1 MSESRKIY
9 DITFKKMFRLSG
21 RMLIRFVNKV
31 FERNFPLDSEVKFLD
46 PNSEDEENEILEKD
60 IYFEICGERFQIEA
74 QSYWDDMM
82 FRLFE
87 YAVSDHRKSYT
98 KTDAYHAVYRMR
110 KQGVVFLKGKS
121 KRRNKLF
128 IKLILPD
135 DQEVEYSV
143 NAVRALSYTPQELAE
158 NDLEILL
165 PFQIIRMYNRV
176 NDYKSYTEKNKEQFL
191 HDFRN
196 MCNDIRNTMDS
207 LLKDERI
214 TNDEYREMLNIIKS
228 LKAYLYSSI
237 DDISIKG
244 ADSMLNEKI
253 ILWDDRIRAE
263 TKAETQ
269 AEEKR
274 KFAEMMII
282 DQKPI
287 EEIERYTGL
296 NVAALKKIAQSL
308 GKTLVL

>member
-1 MSESRKIY
+1 MSENRKIY
-9 DITFKKMFRLSG
+9 DVTFKRMFRLSD
-21 RMLIRFVNKV
+21 RMLIKFVNKV
-31 FERNFPLDSEVKFLD
+31 FEKNFPLDAEVKFLD
-46 PNSEDEENEILEKD
+46 PGSEDEDNEILEKD

-87 YAVSDHRKSYT
+87 YAVSNPRKSYDR
-98 KTDAYHAVYRMR
+98 TDAYHTVYRMP
-110 KQGVVFLKGKS
+110 KQAVVFLKGKS
-121 KRRNKLF
+121 RRRNKLY

-135 DQEVEYSV
+135 EQEVEYSV
-143 NAVRALSYTPQELAE
+143 NAVRALGYTPQELAE

-176 NDYKSYTEKNKEQFL
+176 KGYNSYTDKKKNKFL
-191 HDFRN
+191 HDFEN
-196 MCNDIRNTMDS
+196 MCRDIRNTMDS
-207 LLKDERI
+207 LLTNGSI

-237 DDISIKG
+237 DDISKKG

-263 TKAETQ
+263 AKQ
-269 AEEKR
+269 EKNQEL
-274 KFAEMMII
+274 AEMMIN
-282 DQKPI
+282 DQKPVD
-287 EEIERYTGL
+287 EIERYTGL
-296 NVAALKKIAQSL
+296 DATTLKSIAQSI
-308 GKTLVL
+308 GKTLVI

>member
-31 FERNFPLDSEVKFLD
+31 FEKNFPLDAEVKFLD

-98 KTDAYHAVYRMR
+98 KTDAYHAVYRMP
-110 KQGVVFLKGKS
+110 KQAVVFLKSKS

-176 NDYKSYTEKNKEQFL
+176 NGYNSYTDKNKEQFL

-269 AEEKR
+269 AEDRR

>member
-31 FERNFPLDSEVKFLD
+31 FEKNFPLDSEVKFLD

-98 KTDAYHAVYRMR
+98 KTDAYHAVYRMP
-110 KQGVVFLKGKS
+110 KQAIVFLKGKS

-269 AEEKR
+269 AEDRR

>member
-31 FERNFPLDSEVKFLD
+31 FEKNFPLDSEVKFLD

-98 KTDAYHAVYRMR
+98 KTDAYHAVYRMP
-110 KQGVVFLKGKS
+110 KQAVVFLKGKS
-121 KRRNKLF
+121 KSRNKLF

-143 NAVRALSYTPQELAE
+143 NSVRALSYTPQELAE

-176 NDYKSYTEKNKEQFL
+176 NGYNSYTDKNKEQFL

>member
-31 FERNFPLDSEVKFLD
+31 FEKNFPLDAEVKFLD

-98 KTDAYHAVYRMR
+98 KTDAYHAVYRMP
-110 KQGVVFLKGKS
+110 KQAVVFLKGKS

-176 NDYKSYTEKNKEQFL
+176 NDYKSYTDKNKEQFL

>member
-31 FERNFPLDSEVKFLD
+31 FEKNFPLDAEVKFLD

-98 KTDAYHAVYRMR
+98 KTDAYHAVYRMP
-110 KQGVVFLKGKS
+110 KQAVVFLKGKS

-237 DDISIKG
+237 DDISKKG

-263 TKAETQ
+263 TEDKKNKQ
-269 AEEKR
+269 L
-274 KFAEMMII
+274 AEMMIN
-282 DQKPI
+282 DQKPVD
-287 EEIERYTGL
+287 EIERYTGL
-296 NVAALKKIAQSL
+296 DATTLKSIAQSI
-308 GKTLVL
+308 GKTLVI

>member
-1 MSESRKIY
+1 
-9 DITFKKMFRLSG
+9 
-21 RMLIRFVNKV
+21 
-31 FERNFPLDSEVKFLD
+31 
-46 PNSEDEENEILEKD
+46 
-60 IYFEICGERFQIEA
+60 
-74 QSYWDDMM
+74 
-82 FRLFE
+82 
-87 YAVSDHRKSYT
+87 
-98 KTDAYHAVYRMR
+98 
-110 KQGVVFLKGKS
+110 
-121 KRRNKLF
+121 
-128 IKLILPD
+128 
-135 DQEVEYSV
+135 
-143 NAVRALSYTPQELAE
+143 
-158 NDLEILL
+158 
-165 PFQIIRMYNRV
+165 
-176 NDYKSYTEKNKEQFL
+176 
-191 HDFRN
+191 
-196 MCNDIRNTMDS
+196 MDS

-269 AEEKR
+269 AEDRR

>member
-1 MSESRKIY
+1 
-9 DITFKKMFRLSG
+9 
-21 RMLIRFVNKV
+21 
-31 FERNFPLDSEVKFLD
+31 
-46 PNSEDEENEILEKD
+46 
-60 IYFEICGERFQIEA
+60 
-74 QSYWDDMM
+74 
-82 FRLFE
+82 
-87 YAVSDHRKSYT
+87 
-98 KTDAYHAVYRMR
+98 
-110 KQGVVFLKGKS
+110 
-121 KRRNKLF
+121 
-128 IKLILPD
+128 
-135 DQEVEYSV
+135 
-143 NAVRALSYTPQELAE
+143 
-158 NDLEILL
+158 
-165 PFQIIRMYNRV
+165 
-176 NDYKSYTEKNKEQFL
+176 
-191 HDFRN
+191 
-196 MCNDIRNTMDS
+196 MDS
-207 LLKDERI
+207 LLTNGSI

-269 AEEKR
+269 AEDRR

>member
-31 FERNFPLDSEVKFLD
+31 FEKNFPLDAEVKFLD

-98 KTDAYHAVYRMR
+98 KTDAYHAVYRMP
-110 KQGVVFLKGKS
+110 KQAVVFLKGKS

>member
-1 MSESRKIY
+1 MR
-9 DITFKKMFRLSG
+9 
-21 RMLIRFVNKV
+21 
-31 FERNFPLDSEVKFLD
+31 
-46 PNSEDEENEILEKD
+46 
-60 IYFEICGERFQIEA
+60 A
-74 QSYWDDMM
+74 Q
-82 FRLFE
+82 
-87 YAVSDHRKSYT
+87 
-98 KTDAYHAVYRMR
+98 
-110 KQGVVFLKGKS
+110 
-121 KRRNKLF
+121 
-128 IKLILPD
+128 
-135 DQEVEYSV
+135 
-143 NAVRALSYTPQELAE
+143 SYTPQELAE

-176 NDYKSYTEKNKEQFL
+176 NGYNSYTDKKKDKFL
-191 HDFRN
+191 HDFEN
-196 MCNDIRNTMDS
+196 MCRDIRNTMDS
-207 LLKDERI
+207 LLTNESI

-282 DQKPI
+282 NQKPI

>member
-31 FERNFPLDSEVKFLD
+31 FEKNFPLDSKVKFLD

-60 IYFEICGERFQIEA
+60 IYFEICEERFQIEA

-98 KTDAYHAVYRMR
+98 KTDAYHAVYRMP
-110 KQGVVFLKGKS
+110 KQAVVFLKGKS

-176 NDYKSYTEKNKEQFL
+176 NGYNSYTEDKKDKFL
-191 HDFRN
+191 RDFEK
-196 MCNDIRNTMDS
+196 MCTDIRYTMD
-207 LLKDERI
+207 LLLEDKKI
-214 TNDEYREMLNIIKS
+214 TNDEYHEMLNITGT
-228 LKAYLYSSI
+228 LKEYIYSSI
-237 DDISIKG
+237 NDISIKG
-244 ADSMLNEKI
+244 ADSMLNEKVM
-253 ILWDDRIRAE
+253 LRDDRIRAE

-269 AEEKR
+269 AEDRR

-296 NVAALKKIAQSL
+296 NVADLKKIAQSL

>member
-31 FERNFPLDSEVKFLD
+31 FEKNFPLDSEVKFLD

-98 KTDAYHAVYRMR
+98 KTDAYHAVYRMP
-110 KQGVVFLKGKS
+110 KQAVVFLKGKS

-176 NDYKSYTEKNKEQFL
+176 NGYKSYTDDKKDKFLRDFEK
-191 HDFRN
+191 
-196 MCNDIRNTMDS
+196 MCTDIRYTMD
-207 LLKDERI
+207 LLLEDKKI
-214 TNDEYREMLNIIKS
+214 TNDEYHEMLNITGT
-228 LKAYLYSSI
+228 LKEYIYSSI
-237 DDISIKG
+237 NDISIKG
-244 ADSMLNEKI
+244 ADSMLNEKVM
-253 ILWDDRIRAE
+253 LRDDRIRAE

-274 KFAEMMII
+274 KFAEMMIMNEEPAE
-282 DQKPI
+282 KI
-287 EEIERYTGL
+287 EQYTGL
-296 NVAALKKIAQSL
+296 NLSVLKPLAQSL

>member
-31 FERNFPLDSEVKFLD
+31 FEKNFPLDSEVKFLD

-98 KTDAYHAVYRMR
+98 KTDAYHAVYRMP
-110 KQGVVFLKGKS
+110 KQAVVFLKGKS
-121 KRRNKLF
+121 KSRNKLF

-176 NDYKSYTEKNKEQFL
+176 NGYKSYTDDKKDKFLRDFEK
-191 HDFRN
+191 
-196 MCNDIRNTMDS
+196 MCTDIRYTMD
-207 LLKDERI
+207 LLLEDKKI
-214 TNDEYREMLNIIKS
+214 TNDEYHEMLNITGT
-228 LKAYLYSSI
+228 LKEYIYSSI
-237 DDISIKG
+237 NDISIKG
-244 ADSMLNEKI
+244 ADSMLNEKVM
-253 ILWDDRIRAE
+253 LRDDRIRAE

-274 KFAEMMII
+274 KFAEMMIMNEEPAE
-282 DQKPI
+282 KI
-287 EEIERYTGL
+287 EQYTGL
-296 NVAALKKIAQSL
+296 NLSVLKPLAQSL

>member
-31 FERNFPLDSEVKFLD
+31 FEKNFPLDSEVKFLD
-46 PNSEDEENEILEKD
+46 PNSEDEENAILEKD

-87 YAVSDHRKSYT
+87 YAMSNPGDGYE
-98 KTDAYHAVYRMR
+98 KTDDCHAEYRMP
-110 KQGVVFLKGKS
+110 KQAVVFLKGKNR
-121 KRRNKLF
+121 KHDKLY

-143 NAVRALSYTPQELAE
+143 NAVRALSYTPQELVE

-176 NDYKSYTEKNKEQFL
+176 NGYKSYTEKKKEKFL
-191 HDFRN
+191 SDFKK
-196 MCNDIRNTMDS
+196 MCKDIRYTMDS
-207 LLKDERI
+207 LLRDERI
-214 TNDEYREMLNIIKS
+214 TNDEYHEMLNITCS
-228 LKAYLYSSI
+228 LEEHIYSNI
-237 DDISIKG
+237 DDISKKG
-244 ADSMLNEKI
+244 VDSMLNEKVM
-253 ILWDDRIRAE
+253 LRDDRIRAE
-263 TKAETQ
+263 AK
-269 AEEKR
+269 AEEK
-274 KFAEMMII
+274 KELAEMMIM
-282 DQKPI
+282 D
-287 EEIERYTGL
+287 EEPAEKIERYTGFNL
-296 NVAALKKIAQSL
+296 SDLKPLAQKL
-308 GKTLVL
+308 GKTLVI

>member
-31 FERNFPLDSEVKFLD
+31 FEKNFPLDSEVKFLD

-60 IYFEICGERFQIEA
+60 IYFEICEERFQIEA

-98 KTDAYHAVYRMR
+98 KTDAYHAVYRMP
-110 KQGVVFLKGKS
+110 KQAVVFLKGKS

-269 AEEKR
+269 AEDRR

>member
-31 FERNFPLDSEVKFLD
+31 FEKNFPLDAEVKFLD

-98 KTDAYHAVYRMR
+98 KTDAYHAVYRLP
-110 KQGVVFLKGKS
+110 KQAVVFLKGKS